1 MPTVT
6 ISIPDAL
13 REFVE
18 SEVRT
23 KGYGDV
29 SEYFGS
35 LVREAQAKE
44 AERRLEVLLL
54 EGLDSGTDIE
64 VTPQVWADLEAEALS
79 RLDSQAQK

>member
-6 ISIPDAL
+6 ISIPDTL

-23 KGYGDV
+23 KGYGNV

-44 AERRLEVLLL
+44 AERLLEALLV

-64 VTPQVWADLEAEALS
+64 VTPQVWADLEAEARGRSETELCV
-79 RLDSQAQK
+79 